1 MNAAA
6 TPGPERPGIQLTD
19 VCLDR
24 DDTKVLDK
32 LSLHLS
38 DNRIGVIGHNG
49 SGKSSLARVLN
60 GLLPVTSGEVSVFG
74 EDPAQG
80 PEHMSHT
87 VGFIFQNPDH
97 QLILPTVIEEL
108 TFGLVNQGHHKKSAE
123 AKALELLDRYQ
134 HADWAQRPVHSLSE
148 GQKQLV
154 CIFAVVLMEPRVL
167 VLDEPFSALDLP
179 TRYRLLDLLH
189 SLPQQIIMISHEL
202 DTLSDFDRVVWLEQG
217 RIWDDGLPHDVLTR
231 YQHAARAEAQG
242 AASNQLAG
250 ILS

>member
-6 TPGPERPGIQLTD
+6 PPSPDLRGIHLAD
-19 VCLDR
+19 VCLAR
-24 DDTKVLDK
+24 DDVRVLDK
-32 LSLHLS
+32 LSVNLS
-38 DNRIGVIGHNG
+38 ESRIGVIGHNG

-60 GLLPVTSGEVSVFG
+60 GLLPVASGEVSVFG
-74 EDPAQG
+74 EDPARG

-108 TFGLVNQGHHKKSAE
+108 TFGLVNQGHSTRDAE
-123 AKALELLDRYQ
+123 KRAIELLDRYG
-134 HADWAQRPVHSLSE
+134 HADWKERPVHSLSE

-154 CIFAVVLMEPRVL
+154 CIFAVILMQPRVL

-202 DTLSDFDRVVWLEQG
+202 DTLTDFDRIIWLEHGQVK
-217 RIWDDGLPHDVLTR
+217 DDGLPQDVLAR
-231 YQHAARAEAQG
+231 YQRAAKTEAQS
-242 AASNQLAG
+242 AVSNQMAG
-250 ILS
+250 VLS